1 MKITVTES
9 MFKEQ
14 FVIMNRADNFSSA
27 GLSAL
32 FEFLEDCET
41 DLGEE
46 FELDVIT
53 LCCDFT
59 EDHYSDIADDGDI
72 DLSGCEGDE
81 GEEFAAVVEYLEENT
96 TVVYSDED
104 TGMILYR
111 VF

>member
-1 MKITVTES
+1 MKITITES

-14 FVIMNRADNFSSA
+14 FVTMNRADNFSSA

-32 FEFLEDCET
+32 FEYCEDCET

-46 FELDVIT
+46 FELDVIG
-53 LCCDFT
+53 LCCDFSE
-59 EDHYSDIADDGDI
+59 EDYSDIADNYDI
-72 DLSGCEGDE
+72 DLSSCEGDE
-81 GEEFAAVVEYLEENT
+81 KEEFAAVVEYLEENT
-96 TVVYSDED
+96 TVVYSDEG